1 MFLTKTISA
10 LIEDGY
16 RTIKVFVF
24 GEEDVQTPNEVMPFG
39 LDSCPTKDV
48 LAAYSSTSAT
58 SDNIIIGYYNKNQK
72 AAAGEY
78 RTYAT
83 DSEGVEAFYTWM
95 KADGTMEIG
104 GDTDNMVRY
113 SELET
118 AFNELKSDFNDL
130 VSKYNS
136 HIHTTTATIG
146 TGPVG
151 VISPTATTG
160 TPTAADITPSKI
172 EEIKTL

>member
-83 DSEGVEAFYTWM
+83 DSEGVEVFYTWM

-113 SELET
+113 SKLET
-118 AFNELKSDFNDL
+118 AFNELKSDFNAFVTEFNNHTHL
-130 VSKYNS
+130 YNP
-136 HIHTTTATIG
+136 
-146 TGPVG
+146 GPS
-151 VISPTATTG
+151 SPVPSDAPL
-160 TPTAADITPSKI
+160 TPAVETAADITPSKI